1 MQVQLEVVHDKAN
14 VKRVILS
21 QDAVIGR
28 SSECNLRIASKGV
41 SRQHCR
47 IQLTPTGVLVRDMGS
62 ANGTWLNGERLESGR
77 DVAVVS
83 GSELS
88 LGGVRFHVKYEAPVS
103 SGNGPGSTVELP
115 PGSPLPEADTDSPAG
130 AVEERRKR
138 QAAAGAVAAAEAE
151 ALQASPA
158 DTLPDSTVIPPL
170 DSPPDDTLPAVAE
183 SASGAEA
190 ASGSEAEAPAPA
202 AEVEDAEVEVEE
214 VDPAAAFA
222 QAAASVAGEPDV
234 DEPAEDEEEAFDFSA
249 AETAETEDVTLD
261 SPDESAAP
269 AASNPKAKK
278 KRFGGLLG
286 RFRKSA
292 PAEEEEDV
300 LPLDEETLEIE
311 LDDEGEQV
319 SAEEA
324 DETGEFAGMEEAELE
339 AVETEDAE
347 LDDPTAGI
355 PAPDEDEDVSEDDI
369 AGFLS
374 EVAEE
379 EPDAGG
385 DDDLK
390 NFLNQFGSD

>member
-103 SGNGPGSTVELP
+103 GGNGPGSTVELP

-130 AVEERRKR
+130 AAEERRKR

-190 ASGSEAEAPAPA
+190 AGGSEAKAPAPA
-202 AEVEDAEVEVEE
+202 AEVEAAEVEADDVEVEE

-234 DEPAEDEEEAFDFSA
+234 DEPVAAGEETFDFSS
-249 AETAETEDVTLD
+249 TETEDVTLD
-261 SPDESAAP
+261 SPDESATP
-269 AASNPKAKK
+269 AASDPKAKK

-324 DETGEFAGMEEAELE
+324 
-339 AVETEDAE
+339 
-347 LDDPTAGI
+347 
-355 PAPDEDEDVSEDDI
+355 
-369 AGFLS
+369 
-374 EVAEE
+374 
-379 EPDAGG
+379 
-385 DDDLK
+385 
-390 NFLNQFGSD
+390 